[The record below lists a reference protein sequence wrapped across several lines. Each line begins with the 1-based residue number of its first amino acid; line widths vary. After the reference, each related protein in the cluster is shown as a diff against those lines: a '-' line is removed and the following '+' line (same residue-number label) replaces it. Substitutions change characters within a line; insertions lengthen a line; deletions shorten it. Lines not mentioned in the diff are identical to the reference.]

1 VPFVYTHWSHGGVV
15 TTIQGEQISLFEA
28 VRPYSGHAPYQRKDT
43 SIQAAKDINEKLG
56 EWQKRVLLS
65 LVHPATDEKL
75 EWRLG
80 CERTR
85 TSRPRRR
92 ELELAGYVEDSG
104 ERLRSDITGKFV
116 TVWRLT
122 ELGQS
127 MAARLTRPVTDEAF
141 SPVEAMEGGTG
152 ANEVEGFF

>member
-1 VPFVYTHWSHGGVV
+1 MTAQP
-15 TTIQGEQISLFEA
+15 QLFDDDFEP
-28 VRPYSGHAPYQRKDT
+28 VRPYAGHAPYADRSDT
-43 SIQAAKDINEKLG
+43 SIAAAKEINEKLG
-56 EWQKRVLLS
+56 EWQKKVLLS
-65 LVHPATDEKL
+65 LVHPATDEML

-104 ERLRSDITGKFV
+104 QRIESDITGKLV

-122 ELGQS
+122 EKGQL
-127 MAARLTRPVTDEAF
+127 MAARLTNPVLREDSSRRDSRGE
-141 SPVEAMEGGTG
+141 EG
-152 ANEVEGFF
+152 NE

>member
-1 VPFVYTHWSHGGVV
+1 MTAQP
-15 TTIQGEQISLFEA
+15 QLFDDDFEP
-28 VRPYSGHAPYQRKDT
+28 VRPYAGHAPYADGSDT
-43 SIQAAKDINEKLG
+43 SIAAAKDINEKLG
-56 EWQKRVLLS
+56 EWQKKVLLS

-104 ERLRSDITGKFV
+104 ERLKSDITGKWV

-122 ELGQS
+122 PKGES
-127 MAARLTRPVTDEAF
+127 AAARLTSPSPPDESSAG
-141 SPVEAMEGGTG
+141 ETKKE
-152 ANEVEGFF
+152 EVPMS